1 MKKILT
7 IVFVFLLHMNIA
19 YAATAESSIKPHNF
33 QFSYYK
39 IGVQWD
45 VDGIT
50 LGVNERAKDIHF
62 DGKVQDICSLLGTS
76 DIKFNKKLSF
86 SFLSVTII
94 FQMSH
99 EPIEHQLAY
108 I

>member
-1 MKKILT
+1 MKKMLT
-7 IVFVFLLHMNIA
+7 IVFVFLLHVNIA
-19 YAATAESSIKPHNF
+19 YAATADSSIKPHNF

-45 VDGIT
+45 VTGLII
-50 LGVNERAKDIHF
+50 GANESTKNVHI

-86 SFLSVTII
+86 SFLNLTII

-99 EPIEHQLAY
+99 DPIEHQLA
-108 I
+108 